1 MVSRVEPLCRGR
13 SFYYCLC
20 YRSSGYVFGAFLF
33 LWRLLREH
41 VYLFP
46 FDDTLGDKKI
56 SNRIG
61 RLSSFGD
68 PFFHPFLVERQCL
81 ATRIVGTEELEDIAG
96 LCGALLLEDDNAKC
110 RVIGPADALKSN
122 HQHECD
128 YSRTTRI
135 LLECKKMPTDTIYE
149 GPITM
154 TRKGIGFFSVEGQ
167 KEDLLIPKEW
177 SDHALSG
184 DIVKVKRAGKYS
196 DPVGRMPPRDSG
208 KVVEIVSRARE
219 TFVGTLVEED
229 GLTLLAPDY
238 KKMYVPLVIQ
248 ERGEAQLGDKVL
260 ARLGAWDADKD
271 YPLGTIE
278 EVIGKAGVHETEMR
292 ALALGQ
298 GFSSD
303 YPPGVNAEAEALEK
317 NGTAI
322 LAEEAKNPRR
332 KDFRKVATCTIDPFD
347 AKDFDDALS
356 VRKLPDGNIEV
367 GVHIAD
373 VSFFVKPG
381 TELDKEAIAR
391 ATSVY
396 LVDRTIPMLPEVLS
410 NDLCSLKPDEDR
422 LAVSA
427 VFTLDREAN
436 VQDIWFGETVIHSDK
451 RFTYEN
457 AQEVLDSGKGV
468 MHEELSLLY
477 DLSKKIRARRAA
489 KGAIE
494 FDTAEVKVELNAE
507 GKPIA
512 IRLKERKATNLLIED
527 FMLLA
532 NETVAKHLSKLTANG
547 GPHFYSLYRIH
558 DAPDTDRIENLA
570 NLLRIMGYHLKTSG
584 SGSVTGAELN
594 KLMESVKGKPEEY
607 LVKMATLRSMSK
619 AVYTTR
625 NIGHFGLAFDFYT
638 HFTSPIRRYP
648 DLIIHRLIKAHAGGD
663 PITPQEMQEFDT
675 LALHA
680 SEREVAASDAERD
693 SIKMKQVEFLAG
705 RIGEE
710 FDAVISGVTE
720 RGLYVEEKTTHA
732 DGMIRIK
739 DVGDDYF
746 EYEEK
751 HYRLLGKRTH
761 KAYQLG
767 DPIRVR
773 LSAARL
779 AEKELDFVPV

>member
-1 MVSRVEPLCRGR
+1 MAENL
-13 SFYYCLC
+13 
-20 YRSSGYVFGAFLF
+20 
-33 LWRLLREH
+33 
-41 VYLFP
+41 
-46 FDDTLGDKKI
+46 
-56 SNRIG
+56 
-61 RLSSFGD
+61 
-68 PFFHPFLVERQCL
+68 
-81 ATRIVGTEELEDIAG
+81 
-96 LCGALLLEDDNAKC
+96 
-110 RVIGPADALKSN
+110 
-122 HQHECD
+122 
-128 YSRTTRI
+128 
-135 LLECKKMPTDTIYE
+135 YE

-167 KEDLLIPKEW
+167 EEDLLIPSEW
-177 SDHALSG
+177 AGHALSG
-184 DIVKVKRAGKYS
+184 DIVKVAPAGSYR
-196 DPVGRMPPRDSG
+196 DPSGRMPPRAAG
-208 KVVEIVSRARE
+208 KVIEIVSRARE
-219 TFVGTLVEED
+219 TFVGTLVEES

-238 KKMYVPLVIQ
+238 KKMYVPLVIMD
-248 ERGEAQLGDKVL
+248 RGNAQIGDKVL
-260 ARLGAWDADKD
+260 VRLGEWAADKE

-303 YPPGVNAEAEALEK
+303 FPPGVVADAKQLEK
-317 NGTAI
+317 NGAAI
-322 LAEEAKNPRR
+322 LAAEVTARIARNPRA
-332 KDFRKVATCTIDPFD
+332 DFRKVSTCTIDPFD

-356 VRKLPDGNIEV
+356 VQKLPDGNIEI

-373 VSFFVKPG
+373 VSFFVRSG
-381 TELDKEAIAR
+381 TDLDKEAIAR

-427 VFTLDREAN
+427 VFTLD
-436 VQDIWFGETVIHSDK
+436 QDAHIVNEWFGETVIHSDK

-457 AQEVLDSGKGV
+457 AQEVLDAGQGS
-468 MHEELSLLY
+468 MHTELSTLLE
-477 DLSKKIRARRAA
+477 LSKKIRASRA
-489 KGAIE
+489 KRGAIE
-494 FDTAEVKVELNAE
+494 FDTAEVKVTLDAE
-507 GKPIA
+507 GRPVA
-512 IRLKERKATNLLIED
+512 ITLKERKATNLLIED

-532 NETVAKHLSKLTANG
+532 NEAVAKHLSKLTSNG
-547 GPHFYSLYRIH
+547 GAHFQSLYRVH
-558 DAPDTDRIENLA
+558 GEPDTDRIENLA

-584 SGSVTGAELN
+584 DGKVTGAELN
-594 KLMESVKGKPEEY
+594 KLLEAVKGKPEEY

-619 AVYTTR
+619 AIYTTK

-648 DLIIHRLIKAHAGGD
+648 DLVIHRLIKAHAGGT
-663 PITPQEMQEFDT
+663 PITKEEMQAFDT
-675 LALHA
+675 LAIHS

-705 RIGEE
+705 RIGET
-710 FDAVISGVTE
+710 FDAVISGVTD
-720 RGLYVEEKTTHA
+720 RGLYVEEQTTHA

-746 EYEEK
+746 EYDEK
-751 HYRLLGKRTH
+751 HYRLVGKRTG

-767 DPIRVR
+767 DPIKVK
-773 LSAARL
+773 LTAARL

>member
-1 MVSRVEPLCRGR
+1 MS
-13 SFYYCLC
+13 
-20 YRSSGYVFGAFLF
+20 A
-33 LWRLLREH
+33 
-41 VYLFP
+41 
-46 FDDTLGDKKI
+46 DTL
-56 SNRIG
+56 
-61 RLSSFGD
+61 
-68 PFFHPFLVERQCL
+68 
-81 ATRIVGTEELEDIAG
+81 
-96 LCGALLLEDDNAKC
+96 
-110 RVIGPADALKSN
+110 
-122 HQHECD
+122 
-128 YSRTTRI
+128 
-135 LLECKKMPTDTIYE
+135 YE

-154 TRKGIGFFSVEGQ
+154 TRKGFGFFSVEGRE
-167 KEDLLIPKEW
+167 EDLLIPPEW
-177 SDHALSG
+177 TNHALSG
-184 DIVKVKRAGKYS
+184 DIVKVAPAGSYR
-196 DPVGRMPPRDSG
+196 DPRGTMPSREAG

-219 TFVGTLVEED
+219 TFVGTLIEEN
-229 GLTLLAPDY
+229 GLTMLQPDY
-238 KKMYVPLVIQ
+238 KKMYVPIVIKD
-248 ERGEAQLGDKVL
+248 RGDAPLGNKVL
-260 ARLGAWDADKD
+260 VHLGEWAADKD
-271 YPLGTIE
+271 YPLGTIL
-278 EVIGKAGVHETEMR
+278 EVIGRAGVHETEMR

-303 YPPGVNAEAEALEK
+303 FPPGVSSDARRLEER
-317 NGTAI
+317 GRAM
-322 LAEEAKNPRR
+322 LDEEAKNPKRR
-332 KDFRKVATCTIDPFD
+332 DFRNVPTCTIDPFD

-356 VRKLPDGNIEV
+356 VQKLPDGNIEV

-373 VSFFVKPG
+373 VSFFVAPG
-381 TELDKEAIAR
+381 TELDTEAIAR

-427 VFTLDREAN
+427 VFTLDSDAN
-436 VQDIWFGETVIHSDK
+436 VIDTWFGETVIHSNK

-457 AQEVLDSGKGV
+457 AQEVLDTGSGT
-468 MHEELSLLY
+468 MHEELSILLA
-477 DLSKKIRARRAA
+477 LSKKIRARRAA

-532 NETVAKHLSKLTANG
+532 NEAVAKHLSKLTSNG
-547 GPHFYSLYRIH
+547 GPHFYSLYRVH

-570 NLLRIMGYHLKTSG
+570 NLLRVMGYHLKTSG
-584 SGSVTGAELN
+584 SGAVTGAELN
-594 KLMESVKGKPEEY
+594 KLLESVKGKPEEY

-619 AVYTTR
+619 AIYTTR

-648 DLIIHRLIKAHAGGD
+648 DLVIHRLIKAHAGGT
-663 PITPQEMQEFDT
+663 PITTQEMQAFDK
-675 LALHA
+675 LALHS

-693 SIKMKQVEFLAG
+693 SIKMKQVEFLSE

-710 FDAVISGVTE
+710 FDAVVSGVTE
-720 RGLYVEEKTTHA
+720 RGLYVEEQTTHA
-732 DGMIRIK
+732 DGMIRVK

-746 EYEEK
+746 EYDEK
-751 HYRLLGKRTH
+751 NYQLLGRRTR
-761 KAYQLG
+761 KSYRLG

-773 LSAARL
+773 LSAARI

>member
-1 MVSRVEPLCRGR
+1 M
-13 SFYYCLC
+13 
-20 YRSSGYVFGAFLF
+20 SG
-33 LWRLLREH
+33 
-41 VYLFP
+41 
-46 FDDTLGDKKI
+46 
-56 SNRIG
+56 
-61 RLSSFGD
+61 
-68 PFFHPFLVERQCL
+68 
-81 ATRIVGTEELEDIAG
+81 
-96 LCGALLLEDDNAKC
+96 
-110 RVIGPADALKSN
+110 
-122 HQHECD
+122 
-128 YSRTTRI
+128 
-135 LLECKKMPTDTIYE
+135 DTIYE

-154 TRKGIGFFSVEGQ
+154 TRKGFGFFSVGED
-167 KEDLLIPKEW
+167 KEDLLIPPEW
-177 SDHALSG
+177 TNHALSG
-184 DIVKVKRAGKYS
+184 DIVSVAPAGSYR
-196 DPVGRMPPRDSG
+196 DLRGTMPPREAG
-208 KVVEIVSRARE
+208 KVVEIISRARE
-219 TFVGTLVEED
+219 TFVGTLVEEN

-238 KKMYVPLVIQ
+238 KKMYVPLVILD
-248 ERGEAQLGDKVL
+248 RGAAQLGDKVL
-260 ARLGAWDADKD
+260 VRLGEWAADKD

-303 YPPGVNAEAEALEK
+303 FPPGVVADAKRLEEHGRAE
-317 NGTAI
+317 
-322 LAEEAKNPRR
+322 LAEEATARIARNPHA
-332 KDFRKVATCTIDPFD
+332 DFRKVSTCTIDPFD

-356 VRKLPDGNIEV
+356 VQKLPDGNIEV

-373 VSFFVKPG
+373 VSYFVSPG
-381 TELDKEAIAR
+381 TDLDKEAIAR

-427 VFTLDREAN
+427 VFTLDSEAN
-436 VQDIWFGETVIHSDK
+436 IQNVWFGETVIHSDK

-457 AQEVLDSGKGV
+457 AQEVLDAGSGTL
-468 MHEELSLLY
+468 HEELSTLLE
-477 DLSKKIRARRAA
+477 LSKKIRARRQA

-532 NETVAKHLSKLTANG
+532 NEAVAKHLSKLTKNG
-547 GPHFYSLYRIH
+547 GPHFYSLYRVH

-570 NLLRIMGYHLKTSG
+570 NLLRVMGYHLQTSG
-584 SGSVTGAELN
+584 AGTVTGAELN
-594 KLMESVKGKPEEY
+594 KLLESVKGKPEEY

-648 DLIIHRLIKAHAGGD
+648 DLVIHRLIKAHAGGT
-663 PITPQEMQEFDT
+663 PITPEEMQAFDK
-675 LALHA
+675 LALHS

-693 SIKMKQVEFLAG
+693 SIKMKQVEFLSR

-720 RGLYVEEKTTHA
+720 RGLYVEEQTTHA
-732 DGMIRIK
+732 DGMIRVK

-746 EYEEK
+746 EYDEK
-751 HYRLLGKRTH
+751 NYQLLGRRT
-761 KAYQLG
+761 KKSYRLG
-767 DPIRVR
+767 DPIKVK
-773 LSAARL
+773 LTAARL
-779 AEKELDFVPV
+779 AEKELDFAPV

>member
-1 MVSRVEPLCRGR
+1 MPR
-13 SFYYCLC
+13 
-20 YRSSGYVFGAFLF
+20 
-33 LWRLLREH
+33 
-41 VYLFP
+41 
-46 FDDTLGDKKI
+46 DT
-56 SNRIG
+56 
-61 RLSSFGD
+61 
-68 PFFHPFLVERQCL
+68 V
-81 ATRIVGTEELEDIAG
+81 
-96 LCGALLLEDDNAKC
+96 
-110 RVIGPADALKSN
+110 
-122 HQHECD
+122 
-128 YSRTTRI
+128 
-135 LLECKKMPTDTIYE
+135 YE

-154 TRKGIGFFSVEGQ
+154 TRKGIGFFAIPEAASAKPLASQ
-167 KEDLLIPKEW
+167 REDLLIPKEW
-177 SDHALSG
+177 ANHALSG
-184 DIVKVKRAGKYS
+184 DIVKVKPAGKYS
-196 DPVGRMPPRDSG
+196 DPMGRMPPRESG
-208 KVVEIVSRARE
+208 KVVEIISRARE

-229 GLTLLAPDY
+229 GLTLMTPDY
-238 KKMYVPLVIQ
+238 KKMYVPIVILD
-248 ERGEAQLGDKVL
+248 RGVAQLGDKVL
-260 ARLGAWDADKD
+260 VRLGEWAADKE

-278 EVIGKAGVHETEMR
+278 EVIGRAGVHETEMR

-303 YPPGVNAEAEALEK
+303 FPPGVVADAEKLEK
-317 NGTAI
+317 TGTAI
-322 LAEEAKNPRR
+322 LAKEAENPKRR
-332 KDFRKVATCTIDPFD
+332 DFRKVSTCTIDPFD

-373 VSFFVKPG
+373 VSFFVKLG
-381 TELDKEAIAR
+381 TELDKEAVAR

-427 VFTLDREAN
+427 VFTLDNEAN
-436 VQDIWFGETVIHSDK
+436 ILDTWFGETVIHSDK

-457 AQEVLDSGKGV
+457 AQEVLDAGSGI
-468 MHEELSLLY
+468 MHEELSILLK
-477 DLSKKIRARRAA
+477 LSKKIRARRAA

-494 FDTAEVKVELNAE
+494 FDTAEVKVELDSE

-512 IRLKERKATNLLIED
+512 VHLKERKATNLLIED

-532 NETVAKHLSKLTANG
+532 NEAVAKHLSKLTTNG
-547 GPHFYSLYRIH
+547 GEHFYSLYRIH

-584 SGSVTGAELN
+584 AGTVTGAELN
-594 KLMESVKGKPEEY
+594 KLLESVKGKPEEY

-619 AVYTTR
+619 AIYTTK

-648 DLIIHRLIKAHAGGD
+648 DLVIHRLIKAHTKGGT
-663 PITPQEMQEFDT
+663 PITTEEMQSFDK

-720 RGLYVEEKTTHA
+720 RGLYVELAETHA
-732 DGMIRIK
+732 DGMINVRN
-739 DVGDDYF
+739 VGDDF
-746 EYEEK
+746 FTYEEK
-751 HYRLLGKRTH
+751 QYRLVGTRTH
-761 KAYQLG
+761 KSFQLG
-767 DPIRVR
+767 DPIRVK
-773 LSAARL
+773 LLAARIP
-779 AEKELDFVPV
+779 EKELDFVPA